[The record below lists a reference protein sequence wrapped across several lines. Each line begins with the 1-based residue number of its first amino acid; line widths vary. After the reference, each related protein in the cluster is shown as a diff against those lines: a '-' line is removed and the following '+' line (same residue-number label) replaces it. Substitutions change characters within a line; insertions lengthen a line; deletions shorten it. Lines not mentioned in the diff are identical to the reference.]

1 MFAAGFADTELQRII
16 MSGVQDHSLAEDL
29 SVVNNTLTIWSPRS
43 VCLPP
48 PPLVTLTSRSHNTA
62 PIWEPR
68 MLLSY

>member
-48 PPLVTLTSRSHNTA
+48 PLVTLTSRSHNTA